1 MFYNR
6 SEIISREASALLWPF
21 FCLSIEIHIG
31 RALFGKCFVNLQPK
45 NNNMTPKELYTGH
58 IAALTE
64 EIRLLNRNNR
74 LVVVL
79 ELAAVGLAVGC
90 VVAYTMWSNAAAL
103 VMAALFIAAYVTI
116 RRRDG
121 RNSRR
126 SDEKESLRS
135 VYQKELNYLGG
146 DYSGFLSGEQYVNP
160 RHEFSLDLDIFG
172 PQSLFHRINRTVTT
186 GGSDFLASELA
197 ETRVRTIGE
206 IEARREAIRELAE
219 REPLRTAFMAQGR
232 GRQIDTADI
241 LEALRAVQQLKIS
254 HLAAHRF
261 TYIVA
266 VGSIIVF
273 YGLLAGA
280 IFGPL
285 SASFPMLWVLLQVL
299 AVYLLFGRTL
309 KRINR
314 SINIIL
320 PRLSTYVNMIML
332 IVTSD
337 LKSREGRNI
346 ISQLSADKQDALKSF
361 RLLKGII
368 NSLDQ
373 RNEIWVPISNAL
385 YLADYFIVRRF
396 LLWQDRYMGH
406 IEEWI
411 AAVSHFDALVS
422 MATFRY
428 NEPMATDA
436 ELVDADEVVYEAR
449 GLYHPFLGMKAV
461 RNDFT
466 IADRHYYIVTGAN
479 MAGKSTFLRSVG
491 INYVLACCGLPVF
504 ADSLRLSLFSLFS
517 SMRTTD
523 DLAHGISY
531 FNAELLRLQQLI
543 ETCRQNRHTLI
554 ILDEILKGTNSL
566 DKLNGS
572 RLFLQSVASLPVTG
586 IIATHDL
593 ELSKMQQ
600 QYPDRFHNYCFEIRL
615 SDEITYTYRL
625 TEGVARNQNATYL
638 LKNILKSAL
647 R

>member
-1 MFYNR
+1 MYPR
-6 SEIISREASALLWPF
+6 
-21 FCLSIEIHIG
+21 
-31 RALFGKCFVNLQPK
+31 
-45 NNNMTPKELYTGH
+45 ELYTERTTR
-58 IAALTE
+58 LTE
-64 EIRLLNRNNR
+64 EIRQLNRHNR

-79 ELAAVGLAVGC
+79 ELSAIVLAIAC
-90 VVAYTMWSNAAAL
+90 VVAYTMRGSMAAL
-103 VMAALFIAAYVTI
+103 VVAALFVAAYAAI
-116 RRRDG
+116 RWRDSK
-121 RNSRR
+121 NSRM
-126 SDEKESLRS
+126 SKEKESLRS
-135 VYQKELNYLGG
+135 VYQKELHYLDGEFS
-146 DYSGFLSGEQYVNP
+146 DFPSGERYLNP
-160 RHEFSLDLDIFG
+160 SHAFTLDLDLFG

-186 GGSDFLASELA
+186 GGSDFLARELA
-197 ETRVRTIGE
+197 ETRVRTIDE
-206 IEARREAIRELAE
+206 IEARREAISELSE
-219 REPLRTAFMAQGR
+219 REGLRTAFLAQGQ
-232 GRQIDTADI
+232 GRQTNTANI
-241 LEALRAVQQLKIS
+241 LAALQEVKQLKIPR
-254 HLAAHRF
+254 LAAHRL
-261 TYIVA
+261 THIA
-266 VGSIIVF
+266 AIGSIIVF

-285 SASFPMLWVLLQVL
+285 PASLPLLWVLLQIM

-309 KRINR
+309 KLINR
-314 SINIIL
+314 NINIIL
-320 PRLSTYVNMIML
+320 PRLGTCVNLIMQ

-337 LKSREGRNI
+337 LKSREGRDI
-346 ISQLSADKQDALKSF
+346 IRQLSADKQDALKSF

-368 NSLDQ
+368 NDLDQ

-406 IEEWI
+406 IDEWI

-422 MATFRY
+422 MATFRF
-428 NEPMATDA
+428 NEPAATDA

-449 GLYHPFLGMKAV
+449 GLYHPFLGLKAV

-466 IADRHYYIVTGAN
+466 IADRHYYIITGAN

-491 INYVLACCGLPVF
+491 INYVLACCGMPVF
-504 ADSLRLSLFSLFS
+504 ADSLRVSLFSLFS

-543 ETCRQNRHTLI
+543 ETCRRNRHTLI

-572 RLFLQSVASLPVTG
+572 RLFLQSVSALPITG

-593 ELSKMQQ
+593 ALSKMQEE
-600 QYPDRFHNYCFEIRL
+600 YPARFHNYCFEIRL

-625 TEGVARNQNATYL
+625 SEGVARNQNATYL
-638 LKNILKSAL
+638 LKNILKTAL
-647 R
+647 E

>member
-1 MFYNR
+1 MT
-6 SEIISREASALLWPF
+6 
-21 FCLSIEIHIG
+21 EIHKQY
-31 RALFGKCFVNLQPK
+31 RQAL
-45 NNNMTPKELYTGH
+45 TPRELYTGR
-58 IAALTE
+58 ITVLTE
-64 EIRLLNRNNR
+64 EIRQLNKYNR

-79 ELAAVGLAVGC
+79 ELSAIALAVGC
-90 VVAYTMWSNAAAL
+90 VVTYTMWSNVAAL
-103 VMAALFIAAYVTI
+103 VVAVLLIATYVAI
-116 RRRDG
+116 RWRDS
-121 RNSRR
+121 RNSRM
-126 SDEKESLRS
+126 SEEKESLRS
-135 VYQKELNYLGG
+135 VYQKELNYLDG
-146 DYSGFLSGEQYVNP
+146 DFSGFASGEQYVNS
-160 RHEFSLDLDIFG
+160 HHAFTLDLDIFG

-186 GGSDFLASELA
+186 GGSDFLARELA
-197 ETRVRTIGE
+197 ETRVRTIDE
-206 IEARREAIRELAE
+206 IEARREAIRELSE

-232 GRQIDTADI
+232 GRQIDTTDI
-241 LEALRAVQQLKIS
+241 LEALHEVQQMQVIPADAPTRSLS
-254 HLAAHRF
+254 RLAAHRF
-261 TYIVA
+261 THIAA

-285 SASFPMLWVLLQVL
+285 SGAFPMLWVLFQILT
-299 AVYLLFGRTL
+299 VYLLFGRTL
-309 KRINR
+309 KRINQ

-320 PRLSTYVNMIML
+320 PRLSIYVNMIML
-332 IVTSD
+332 IVTAD

-346 ISQLSADKQDALKSF
+346 IRQLSADKQDALNSF
-361 RLLKGII
+361 RLLKDII
-368 NSLDQ
+368 NALDQ
-373 RNEIWVPISNAL
+373 RNEIWVPISNAI

-396 LLWQDRYMGH
+396 LLWQDHYMEH
-406 IEEWI
+406 IDEWI

-428 NEPMATDA
+428 NEPAATDA

-449 GLYHPFLGMKAV
+449 GLYHPFLGAKAV

-466 IADRHYYIVTGAN
+466 IADQHYYIITGAN

-491 INYVLACCGLPVF
+491 INYVLASCGMPVF
-504 ADSLRLSLFSLFS
+504 ADSLCVSLFSLFS

-593 ELSKMQQ
+593 ELSKMQEE
-600 QYPDRFHNYCFEIRL
+600 YPARFHNYCFEIQL

-625 TEGVARNQNATYL
+625 SEGVARNQNATYL

>member
-1 MFYNR
+1 MY
-6 SEIISREASALLWPF
+6 
-21 FCLSIEIHIG
+21 
-31 RALFGKCFVNLQPK
+31 
-45 NNNMTPKELYTGH
+45 PKELYTGR
-58 IAALTE
+58 IKTLSE
-64 EIRLLNRNNR
+64 EIRQLNKHNR

-79 ELAAVGLAVGC
+79 ELSAIALAVGC
-90 VVAYTMWSNAAAL
+90 VVAYTMWSNVAAL
-103 VMAALFIAAYVTI
+103 VVAVLFIAAYVAI
-116 RRRDG
+116 RWRDS
-121 RNSRR
+121 RNSRMAE
-126 SDEKESLRS
+126 EKESLRS
-135 VYQKELNYLGG
+135 VYQKELNYLDG
-146 DYSGFLSGEQYVNP
+146 DFSGFASGEQYANP
-160 RHEFSLDLDIFG
+160 RHAFTLDLDIFG
-172 PQSLFHRINRTVTT
+172 QQSLFHRINRTVTT
-186 GGSDFLASELA
+186 GGSDFLAKELA

-206 IEARREAIRELAE
+206 IEARREAISELSE
-219 REPLRTAFMAQGR
+219 KEPLRTTFMAQGK
-232 GRQIDTADI
+232 GRQMNTADI
-241 LEALRAVQQLKIS
+241 LEALHAVQQMQIPR
-254 HLAAHRF
+254 LAAHRL
-261 TYIVA
+261 THVA
-266 VGSIIVF
+266 VVGSIIVF

-285 SASFPMLWVLLQVL
+285 SGALPMLWVLLQIL

-309 KRINR
+309 KRINQ

-320 PRLSTYVNMIML
+320 PRLSTYVNIIML

-337 LKSREGRNI
+337 LKSREGRDI
-346 ISQLSADKQDALKSF
+346 ISHLSADKQDALKSF

-368 NSLDQ
+368 NALDQ

-406 IEEWI
+406 IDEWI

-428 NEPMATDA
+428 NEPAATDA

-449 GLYHPFLGMKAV
+449 GLYHPFLGAKAV

-466 IADRHYYIVTGAN
+466 ITDRHYYIVTGAN

-491 INYVLACCGLPVF
+491 INYVLACCGMPVF
-504 ADSLRLSLFSLFS
+504 ADSLRVSLFSLFS

-572 RLFLQSVASLPVTG
+572 RLFLQSVTSLPITG

-593 ELSKMQQ
+593 ELSKMQE
-600 QYPDRFHNYCFEIRL
+600 QYPSRFHNYCFEITNEREKSDACICSSERGGIRRSQIQL

>member
-1 MFYNR
+1 M
-6 SEIISREASALLWPF
+6 
-21 FCLSIEIHIG
+21 LS
-31 RALFGKCFVNLQPK
+31 
-45 NNNMTPKELYTGH
+45 TPKELYTGR
-58 IAALTE
+58 ITTLTE
-64 EIRLLNRNNR
+64 EIRQLNKHNR
-74 LVVVL
+74 LIVVL
-79 ELAAVGLAVGC
+79 ELLAIVLAIAC
-90 VVAYTMWSNAAAL
+90 VVAYTMWSSVAAL
-103 VMAALFIAAYVTI
+103 VVAAMSVAAYVAI
-116 RRRDG
+116 RWRDS
-121 RNSRR
+121 RNSR
-126 SDEKESLRS
+126 SSEEKESLRS
-135 VYQKELNYLGG
+135 VYQKELHYLDG
-146 DYSGFLSGEQYVNP
+146 DFTDFPSGEKYVNP
-160 RHEFSLDLDIFG
+160 RHEFTLDLDIFG

-186 GGSDFLASELA
+186 GGSDFLAKELA
-197 ETRVRTIGE
+197 ETRVRTIDE
-206 IEARREAIRELAE
+206 IEARREAINELSE
-219 REPLRTAFMAQGR
+219 REALRTAFLAQGR
-232 GRQIDTADI
+232 GRQMNTASI
-241 LEALRAVQQLKIS
+241 LAALQEVQQLKTPR
-254 HLAAHRF
+254 LAAHRL
-261 TYIVA
+261 THIA
-266 VGSIIVF
+266 AIGSIIVF

-285 SASFPMLWVLLQVL
+285 PASLPLLWVLLQIM

-309 KRINR
+309 KLINR
-314 SINIIL
+314 NINIIL
-320 PRLSTYVNMIML
+320 PRLGTYVNMIML
-332 IVTSD
+332 IVTAD
-337 LKSREGRNI
+337 LKSREGRDI

-368 NSLDQ
+368 NALDQ
-373 RNEIWVPISNAL
+373 RNEVWVPISNAL

-406 IEEWI
+406 IGEWI

-428 NEPMATDA
+428 NEPAATDA
-436 ELVDADEVVYEAR
+436 ELVDADEVVYEAH
-449 GLYHPFLGMKAV
+449 GLYHPFLGAKAV

-466 IADRHYYIVTGAN
+466 ITDRHYYIITGAN

-491 INYVLACCGLPVF
+491 INYVLACCGMPVF
-504 ADSLRLSLFSLFS
+504 AHSLRVSLFSLFS

-543 ETCRQNRHTLI
+543 EICRQNRHTLI

-572 RLFLQSVASLPVTG
+572 RLFLHSVSSLPITG

-593 ELSKMQQ
+593 ELSKMEQ
-600 QYPDRFHNYCFEIRL
+600 QYPARFHNYCFEIRL

-638 LKNILKSAL
+638 LKNILKTAL

>member
-1 MFYNR
+1 M
-6 SEIISREASALLWPF
+6 
-21 FCLSIEIHIG
+21 LS
-31 RALFGKCFVNLQPK
+31 
-45 NNNMTPKELYTGH
+45 TPKELYTER
-58 IAALTE
+58 ITTLTE
-64 EIRLLNRNNR
+64 EIRQLNKHNR
-74 LVVVL
+74 LIVVL
-79 ELAAVGLAVGC
+79 ELSAIVLAIAC
-90 VVAYTMWSNAAAL
+90 VVAYTMWSSVAAL
-103 VMAALFIAAYVTI
+103 VVAALFVAAYVAI
-116 RRRDG
+116 RWRDST
-121 RNSRR
+121 NSR
-126 SDEKESLRS
+126 SSEEKESLRS
-135 VYQKELNYLGG
+135 VYQKELHYLDG
-146 DYSGFLSGEQYVNP
+146 DFTDFPSGEKYVNP
-160 RHEFSLDLDIFG
+160 RHEFTLDLDIFG

-186 GGSDFLASELA
+186 GGSDFLAKELA
-197 ETRVRTIGE
+197 ETRVRTIDE
-206 IEARREAIRELAE
+206 IEARREAINELSE
-219 REPLRTAFMAQGR
+219 REALRTAFLAQGR
-232 GRQIDTADI
+232 GRQLNTASI
-241 LEALRAVQQLKIS
+241 LAALQEVQQLKTPR
-254 HLAAHRF
+254 LAAHRL
-261 TYIVA
+261 THIAA

-285 SASFPMLWVLLQVL
+285 PASLPLLWVLLQIM

-309 KRINR
+309 KHINR
-314 SINIIL
+314 NINIIL
-320 PRLSTYVNMIML
+320 PRLGTYVNMIML
-332 IVTSD
+332 IVTAD
-337 LKSREGRNI
+337 LKSREGRHI

-368 NSLDQ
+368 NALDQ
-373 RNEIWVPISNAL
+373 RNEVWVPISNAL

-406 IEEWI
+406 IGEWI

-428 NEPMATDA
+428 NEPAATDA
-436 ELVDADEVVYEAR
+436 KLVDADEVVYEAQ
-449 GLYHPFLGMKAV
+449 GLYHPFLGGKAV

-466 IADRHYYIVTGAN
+466 IADQHYYIITGAN

-491 INYVLACCGLPVF
+491 INYVLVCCGMPVF

-543 ETCRQNRHTLI
+543 ETCRQNRRTLI

-572 RLFLQSVASLPVTG
+572 RLFLQSVSALPITG

-593 ELSKMQQ
+593 ELSKMEQ

-625 TEGVARNQNATYL
+625 SEGVARNQNATYL
-638 LKNILKSAL
+638 LKNILKTAL

>member
-1 MFYNR
+1 
-6 SEIISREASALLWPF
+6 
-21 FCLSIEIHIG
+21 
-31 RALFGKCFVNLQPK
+31 
-45 NNNMTPKELYTGH
+45 MTPKELYTER
-58 IAALTE
+58 IAVLTE
-64 EIRLLNRNNR
+64 EIRQLNKHNR

-79 ELAAVGLAVGC
+79 ELTAIGLAIGC

-103 VMAALFIAAYVTI
+103 VVAALFIAAYVGI
-116 RRRDG
+116 RRRDS

-135 VYQKELNYLGG
+135 VYQQELNYLDG
-146 DYSGFLSGEQYVNP
+146 DYSGFPSGEQYVNP

-186 GGSDFLASELA
+186 GGSDFLAKELA

-206 IEARREAIRELAE
+206 IEARREAIRELSE
-219 REPLRTAFMAQGR
+219 REPLRTAFMAQGQGRQIDMAQGR

-241 LEALRAVQQLKIS
+241 LEALRAVQQMQMPR
-254 HLAAHRF
+254 LAAHRL
-261 TYIVA
+261 THIVA
-266 VGSIIVF
+266 VGSILVF

-280 IFGPL
+280 VFGPL
-285 SASFPMLWVLLQVL
+285 SGALPMLWVLLQML

-320 PRLSTYVNMIML
+320 PRLGTYVNIIML
-332 IVTSD
+332 IVTSE
-337 LKSREGRNI
+337 LKSQEGRDI
-346 ISQLSADKQDALKSF
+346 IRQLSGDGKSGDEQDALKSF

-368 NSLDQ
+368 NALDQ

-396 LLWQDRYMGH
+396 LLWQDRYMWH
-406 IEEWI
+406 IGEWI

-491 INYVLACCGLPVF
+491 INYVLASCGMPVF

-572 RLFLQSVASLPVTG
+572 RLFLQSVSALPVTG

>member
-1 MFYNR
+1 MY
-6 SEIISREASALLWPF
+6 
-21 FCLSIEIHIG
+21 
-31 RALFGKCFVNLQPK
+31 
-45 NNNMTPKELYTGH
+45 PKELYTER
-58 IAALTE
+58 ITTLTE
-64 EIRLLNRNNR
+64 EIRQLNKYNR

-79 ELAAVGLAVGC
+79 ELSAIGLAIGC
-90 VVAYTMWSNAAAL
+90 VVAYTMWSNVIVL
-103 VMAALFIAAYVTI
+103 SVAALFIAGYVAI
-116 RRRDG
+116 RWRDN
-121 RNSRR
+121 RNSQM
-126 SDEKESLRS
+126 SEEKESLRS

-146 DYSGFLSGEQYVNP
+146 DFSGFASGEQYVNP
-160 RHEFSLDLDIFG
+160 RHEFTLDLDIFG

-186 GGSDFLASELA
+186 GGSNFLARELA
-197 ETRVRTIGE
+197 ETRVRTTNE
-206 IEARREAIRELAE
+206 IEARREAIRELSD

-232 GRQIDTADI
+232 GRQINTDDI
-241 LEALRAVQQLKIS
+241 LEALHAVRQMQVS
-254 HLAAHRF
+254 RLAAHWF
-261 TYIVA
+261 VHFAA

-280 IFGPL
+280 VFGPL
-285 SASFPMLWVLLQVL
+285 SGALPMLWGLLQIL

-320 PRLSTYVNMIML
+320 PRLGTYVNMIML

-337 LKSREGRNI
+337 LKSRVGGNI
-346 ISQLSADKQDALKSF
+346 IRQLSADEQDALKSF

-368 NSLDQ
+368 NALDQ
-373 RNEIWVPISNAL
+373 RNEVWVPISNAL
-385 YLADYFIVRRF
+385 YMADYFIVRRF

-428 NEPMATDA
+428 NEPAATDA
-436 ELVDADEVVYEAR
+436 ELVDSGEVVYEAR
-449 GLYHPFLGMKAV
+449 GLYHPFLGVKAV

-466 IADRHYYIVTGAN
+466 ITDRHYYIVTGAN
-479 MAGKSTFLRSVG
+479 MAGKSTFLRSIG
-491 INYVLACCGLPVF
+491 INYVLACCGMPVF
-504 ADSLRLSLFSLFS
+504 ADSLRVSLFSLFS

-593 ELSKMQQ
+593 ELSKMQEQ
-600 QYPDRFHNYCFEIRL
+600 HPARFHNYCFEIQL

-625 TEGVARNQNATYL
+625 SEGVARNQNATYL

>member
-1 MFYNR
+1 MT
-6 SEIISREASALLWPF
+6 
-21 FCLSIEIHIG
+21 EIHEQY
-31 RALFGKCFVNLQPK
+31 RQAL
-45 NNNMTPKELYTGH
+45 TPRELYTER
-58 IAALTE
+58 ITRLTE
-64 EIRLLNRNNR
+64 GIRQLNKYNR

-79 ELAAVGLAVGC
+79 ELSAIALAIGC
-90 VVAYTMWSNAAAL
+90 VVAYTMWSNVAAL
-103 VMAALFIAAYVTI
+103 VVAVLFIAAYVVI
-116 RRRDG
+116 RWRDS
-121 RNSRR
+121 RNSRM
-126 SDEKESLRS
+126 SEEKESLRS
-135 VYQKELNYLGG
+135 VYQKELNYLDG
-146 DYSGFLSGEQYVNP
+146 DFSGFASGEQYVNS
-160 RHEFSLDLDIFG
+160 HHAFTLDLDIFG
-172 PQSLFHRINRTVTT
+172 RQSLFHRINRTVTT
-186 GGSDFLASELA
+186 GGSDFLARELA
-197 ETRVRTIGE
+197 ETRVRTIDE
-206 IEARREAIRELAE
+206 IEARREAIRELSE
-219 REPLRTAFMAQGR
+219 REPLRTAFMAQGK
-232 GRQIDTADI
+232 GRQINTADI
-241 LEALRAVQQLKIS
+241 LEALHAVRQMQVIPADAPTRSLS
-254 HLAAHRF
+254 RLAAHRF
-261 TYIVA
+261 THIAA

-285 SASFPMLWVLLQVL
+285 SGAFPMLWVLFQILT
-299 AVYLLFGRTL
+299 VYLLFGRTL
-309 KRINR
+309 KRINQ

-320 PRLSTYVNMIML
+320 PRLSIYVNMIML
-332 IVTSD
+332 IVTAD

-346 ISQLSADKQDALKSF
+346 IRQLSADKQDALKSF
-361 RLLKGII
+361 RLLKDII
-368 NSLDQ
+368 NALDQ
-373 RNEIWVPISNAL
+373 RNEIWVPISNAI

-396 LLWQDRYMGH
+396 LLWQDHYMEH
-406 IEEWI
+406 IDEWI

-428 NEPMATDA
+428 NEPAATDA
-436 ELVDADEVVYEAR
+436 ELMDADEVVYEAH
-449 GLYHPFLGMKAV
+449 GLYHPFLGAKAV

-491 INYVLACCGLPVF
+491 INYVLASCGMPVF
-504 ADSLRLSLFSLFS
+504 ADSLRVSLFSLFS

-572 RLFLQSVASLPVTG
+572 RLFLQSVSALPVTG

>member
-1 MFYNR
+1 MY
-6 SEIISREASALLWPF
+6 
-21 FCLSIEIHIG
+21 
-31 RALFGKCFVNLQPK
+31 
-45 NNNMTPKELYTGH
+45 PKELYTER
-58 IAALTE
+58 ITTLTE
-64 EIRLLNRNNR
+64 EIRQLNKYNR

-79 ELAAVGLAVGC
+79 ELSAIGLAIGC
-90 VVAYTMWSNAAAL
+90 VVAYTMWSNVIVL
-103 VMAALFIAAYVTI
+103 SVAALFIAGYVAI
-116 RRRDG
+116 RWRDN
-121 RNSRR
+121 RNSQM
-126 SDEKESLRS
+126 SEEKESLRS

-146 DYSGFLSGEQYVNP
+146 DFSGFASGEQYVNP
-160 RHEFSLDLDIFG
+160 RHEFTLDLDIFG

-186 GGSDFLASELA
+186 GGSNFLARELA
-197 ETRVRTIGE
+197 ETRVRTTNE
-206 IEARREAIRELAE
+206 IEARREAIRELSD

-232 GRQIDTADI
+232 GRQINTDDI
-241 LEALRAVQQLKIS
+241 LEALHAVRQMQVS
-254 HLAAHRF
+254 RLAAHWF
-261 TYIVA
+261 VHFAA

-280 IFGPL
+280 VFGPL
-285 SASFPMLWVLLQVL
+285 SGALPMLWGLLQIL

-320 PRLSTYVNMIML
+320 PGLGTYVNMIML

-337 LKSREGRNI
+337 LKSRVGGNI
-346 ISQLSADKQDALKSF
+346 IRQLSADEQDALKSF

-368 NSLDQ
+368 NALDQ
-373 RNEIWVPISNAL
+373 RNEVWVPISNAL
-385 YLADYFIVRRF
+385 YVADYFIVRRF

-428 NEPMATDA
+428 NELAATDA
-436 ELVDADEVVYEAR
+436 ELVDSGEVVYEAR
-449 GLYHPFLGMKAV
+449 GLYHPFLGVKAV

-466 IADRHYYIVTGAN
+466 ITDRHYYIVTGAN
-479 MAGKSTFLRSVG
+479 MAGKSTFLRSIG
-491 INYVLACCGLPVF
+491 INYVLACCGMPVF
-504 ADSLRLSLFSLFS
+504 ADSLRVSLFSLFS

-593 ELSKMQQ
+593 ELSKMQE
-600 QYPDRFHNYCFEIRL
+600 QYPARFHNYCFEIQL

-625 TEGVARNQNATYL
+625 SEGVARNQNATYL